1 MIVMI
6 KMKKRFS
13 WPLNRFE
20 GTETICS
27 RVSAY
32 QGDQMSL
39 WKSRPKCSPTHFL
52 SKLMR
57 NFHRGKS
64 STKVYIYFCHFQK
77 TAQRKQLPNGRK
89 LGQTGHPATNVCT
102 SLLPEYFS
110 RLHRDYNNFRKT
122 VFSKFERK
130 VLIVQ
135 LPSRHEAHVKKMQ
148 NSIFFRIRKKNSRVE
163 SRHSRGRK
171 KRHLWANVSLFEKI
185 RFFCKIDLLKGIEF
199 VALKCQV

>member
-1 MIVMI
+1 
-6 KMKKRFS
+6 
-13 WPLNRFE
+13 
-20 GTETICS
+20 
-27 RVSAY
+27 
-32 QGDQMSL
+32 
-39 WKSRPKCSPTHFL
+39 
-52 SKLMR
+52 MR

-148 NSIFFRIRKKNSRVE
+148 NSIFFEFEKKKFESRESAFKRKKKTASLSKRFLV
-163 SRHSRGRK
+163 RK
-171 KRHLWANVSLFEKI
+171 NPIFLQN
-185 RFFCKIDLLKGIEF
+185 
-199 VALKCQV
+199 